1 MYTAFYQLKEE
12 PFRLTPDPR
21 FLHLADPH
29 RTALKALLQGVL
41 QRKGFIVVAG
51 PVGTGKTTLLHT
63 ALQILTEKSE
73 GRGRLVSAFL
83 VNPTLTP
90 AELLEAVLDEYEI
103 PDTGASKPKRLAA
116 LHQML
121 FQTQQQGGTAVLLID
136 EAHLMT
142 VELLEEIRLLGNTDT
157 YQEKLL
163 QIVLCGQ
170 PELFAVLQ
178 RPELQALQQRIS
190 STCLLRPLN
199 LPETRAYIAER
210 LHAAGL
216 RAAAPFTSAAVERI
230 HNLTSGVPRLINLLC
245 DACLT
250 TGFELKRKQVDP
262 QIVEHA
268 AADVLSVMKPPVIS
282 IEPTPSVAESPVV
295 PDTRAAGPQ
304 ARGSAPSAATAAAA
318 TVPPGKAAEPL
329 KTAPAPPSAESSP
342 ARHRPPSDKK
352 AAPPPAPTASWT
364 SVPTPSSASA
374 DTSTSLSSTNVV
386 TGRKTSG
393 ADQESEEQDQPMV
406 ALPGTDGNWTKSTFD
421 VLIAA
426 LKQNRAAARR

>member
-83 VNPTLTP
+83 VNPTLSP
-90 AELLEAVLDEYEI
+90 SELLEAVLDEYEI
-103 PDTGASKPKRLAA
+103 STTATSKPKRLAA

-121 FQTQQQGGTAVLLID
+121 FQTQQQGGTAVLLVD
-136 EAHLMT
+136 EAHLMSL
-142 VELLEEIRLLGNTDT
+142 ELLEEVRLLGNTDT

-170 PELFAVLQ
+170 PELLAVLQ
-178 RPELQALQQRIS
+178 RPELQALQQRIAN
-190 STCLLRPLN
+190 TCLLRPLA

-216 RAAAPFTSAAVERI
+216 NGNAPFTSAAVETI
-230 HNLTSGVPRLINLLC
+230 HKLSGGTPRLINLLS

-250 TGFELKRKQVDP
+250 LGFETKQRTIDP
-262 QIVEHA
+262 LLVEEA
-268 AADVLSVMKPPVIS
+268 GEAVLSVFKPSAVSLEAPPAASVSQAEQKSASPAITWS
-282 IEPTPSVAESPVV
+282 SVTPPASAPQAVTKTTTKVAKEVVATNVKAPVAE
-295 PDTRAAGPQ
+295 
-304 ARGSAPSAATAAAA
+304 
-318 TVPPGKAAEPL
+318 
-329 KTAPAPPSAESSP
+329 AESE
-342 ARHRPPSDKK
+342 
-352 AAPPPAPTASWT
+352 
-364 SVPTPSSASA
+364 
-374 DTSTSLSSTNVV
+374 
-386 TGRKTSG
+386 SG
-393 ADQESEEQDQPMV
+393 KMV
-406 ALPGTDGNWTKSTFD
+406 MLPGTDGNWTKSTFD

-426 LKQNRAAARR
+426 LKQNRASARR

>member
-29 RTALKALLQGVL
+29 RTALKVLLQGVL
-41 QRKGFIVVAG
+41 QRKGFTIVAG

-83 VNPTLTP
+83 VNPTLAP

-103 PDTGASKPKRLAA
+103 TCTATSKPRRLAA

-121 FQTQQQGGTAVLLID
+121 FQTQQQGGTAILLID
-136 EAHLMT
+136 EAHLMS

-178 RPELQALQQRIS
+178 RPELQALQQRIA
-190 STCLLRPLN
+190 STCLLRPLS
-199 LPETRAYIAER
+199 LPETRAYMAER

-216 RAAAPFTSAAVERI
+216 RGSSPFTGTAVEVI
-230 HNLTSGVPRLINLLC
+230 HRLTTGVPRLINLLS
-245 DACLT
+245 DACLVA
-250 TGFELKRKQVDP
+250 GFELKRKQID
-262 QIVEHA
+262 QFLVEQA
-268 AADVLSVMKPPVIS
+268 SEDVLGLMRGPFAPGG
-282 IEPTPSVAESPVV
+282 
-295 PDTRAAGPQ
+295 AAGANGKKHAGASVEETAVPENDAPAGSWPDDDPPLG
-304 ARGSAPSAATAAAA
+304 ARAAAA
-318 TVPPGKAAEPL
+318 SDA
-329 KTAPAPPSAESSP
+329 TA
-342 ARHRPPSDKK
+342 
-352 AAPPPAPTASWT
+352 TLGVT
-364 SVPTPSSASA
+364 SGHSSSATATLVA
-374 DTSTSLSSTNVV
+374 DEPRATKPSP
-386 TGRKTSG
+386 R
-393 ADQESEEQDQPMV
+393 
-406 ALPGTDGNWTKSTFD
+406 DGNRTRSTFD
-421 VLIAA
+421 SLIDA
-426 LKQNRAAARR
+426 LKQGRTVARE

>member
-1 MYTAFYQLKEE
+1 LYTAFYQLKEE

-29 RTALKALLQGVL
+29 RTALKVLLQGVL
-41 QRKGFIVVAG
+41 QRKGFTVVAG

-83 VNPTLTP
+83 VNPTLSP
-90 AELLEAVLDEYEI
+90 SELLEAVLDEYEI
-103 PDTGASKPKRLAA
+103 NCTATSKPRRLAA

-178 RPELQALQQRIS
+178 RPELQALQQRIA
-190 STCLLRPLN
+190 STCLLRPLS
-199 LPETRAYIAER
+199 LPETRAYVAER

-216 RAAAPFTSAAVERI
+216 RGSSPFTGTAVESI
-230 HNLTSGVPRLINLLC
+230 HKLSNGVPRLINLLC

-250 TGFELKRKQVDP
+250 AGFDLKRKQIDVLIVDQAAEEVLGLLRP
-262 QIVEHA
+262 AALGRPVGGVETEVVARSAVVEEKAVA
-268 AADVLSVMKPPVIS
+268 AAPAAA
-282 IEPTPSVAESPVV
+282 VA
-295 PDTRAAGPQ
+295 RA
-304 ARGSAPSAATAAAA
+304 SAPSQPNTPVAPVEAPAAAPSAEATSNAAAA
-318 TVPPGKAAEPL
+318 AVAVDEPQPQQGPAA
-329 KTAPAPPSAESSP
+329 KP
-342 ARHRPPSDKK
+342 ARDAGRP
-352 AAPPPAPTASWT
+352 
-364 SVPTPSSASA
+364 
-374 DTSTSLSSTNVV
+374 
-386 TGRKTSG
+386 
-393 ADQESEEQDQPMV
+393 
-406 ALPGTDGNWTKSTFD
+406 TKSTFD

-426 LKQNRAAARR
+426 LKQNRAVANE

>member
-1 MYTAFYQLKEE
+1 LYTAFYQLKEE

-29 RTALKALLQGVL
+29 RTALKVLLQGVL
-41 QRKGFIVVAG
+41 QRKGFTIVAG

-103 PDTGASKPKRLAA
+103 NCTATSKPRRLAA

-157 YQEKLL
+157 YHEKLL

-178 RPELQALQQRIS
+178 RPELQALQQRIAG
-190 STCLLRPLN
+190 TCLLRPLS

-216 RAAAPFTSAAVERI
+216 RGSSPFTGTAVEAI
-230 HNLTSGVPRLINLLC
+230 HKLSNGVPRLINLLS
-245 DACLT
+245 DACLMA
-250 TGFELKRKQVDP
+250 GFELKRKQVD
-262 QIVEHA
+262 QLIVNQSAE
-268 AADVLSVMKPPVIS
+268 DVLGLVKPATI
-282 IEPTPSVAESPVV
+282 I
-295 PDTRAAGPQ
+295 
-304 ARGSAPSAATAAAA
+304 ATASG
-318 TVPPGKAAEPL
+318 TSEPET
-329 KTAPAPPSAESSP
+329 KEV
-342 ARHRPPSDKK
+342 
-352 AAPPPAPTASWT
+352 APTSPEPQVEEPVMA
-364 SVPTPSSASA
+364 VPSSASMPRQA
-374 DTSTSLSSTNVV
+374 ASPSAAESF
-386 TGRKTSG
+386 G
-393 ADQESEEQDQPMV
+393 ARPSASAQTATAVAVAEPEEPRH
-406 ALPGTDGNWTKSTFD
+406 AAKAPAKSARGERPTKSTFD

-426 LKQNRAAARR
+426 LKQNRAVARD

>member
-83 VNPTLTP
+83 VNPTLSP
-90 AELLEAVLDEYEI
+90 SELLEAVLDEYEI
-103 PDTGASKPKRLAA
+103 STTATSKPKRLAA

-121 FQTQQQGGTAVLLID
+121 FQTQQQGGTAVLLVD
-136 EAHLMT
+136 EAHLMSL
-142 VELLEEIRLLGNTDT
+142 ELLEEVRLLGNTDT
-157 YQEKLL
+157 YQEKLM

-170 PELFAVLQ
+170 PELLAVLQ
-178 RPELQALQQRIS
+178 RPELQALQQRIAN
-190 STCLLRPLN
+190 TCLLRPLA

-216 RAAAPFTSAAVERI
+216 NGNSPFSSTAVETI
-230 HNLTSGVPRLINLLC
+230 HKLSGGTPRLINLLS

-250 TGFELKRKQVDP
+250 LGFETKQKQIDP
-262 QIVEHA
+262 LLVEQA
-268 AADVLSVMKPPVIS
+268 GEEVLSVFKPS
-282 IEPTPSVAESPVV
+282 MPVV
-295 PDTRAAGPQ
+295 DAPPFINVSQPEQKPAVPGVTWSS
-304 ARGSAPSAATAAAA
+304 SA
-318 TVPPGKAAEPL
+318 
-329 KTAPAPPSAESSP
+329 APAPQTLTKTNAKVAKEVVPATAKAPAAEAESESGKMVML
-342 ARHRPPSDKK
+342 PS
-352 AAPPPAPTASWT
+352 
-364 SVPTPSSASA
+364 
-374 DTSTSLSSTNVV
+374 
-386 TGRKTSG
+386 
-393 ADQESEEQDQPMV
+393 
-406 ALPGTDGNWTKSTFD
+406 TDGNWTKSTFD

-426 LKQNRAAARR
+426 LKQNRASARR

>member
-103 PDTGASKPKRLAA
+103 PDTGGSKPKRLAA

-190 STCLLRPLN
+190 NTCLLRPLA

-216 RAAAPFTSAAVERI
+216 RAAAPFTSAAVEKI
-230 HNLTSGVPRLINLLC
+230 HNLTGGVPRLINLLC

-250 TGFELKRKQVDP
+250 TGFELKKKQVDP
-262 QIVEHA
+262 QIVEQA
-268 AADVLSVMKPPVIS
+268 AGDVLSVMKPPVLS
-282 IEPTPSVAESPVV
+282 VNSSPAVAESV
-295 PDTRAAGPQ
+295 T
-304 ARGSAPSAATAAAA
+304 PSER
-318 TVPPGKAAEPL
+318 KAA
-329 KTAPAPPSAESSP
+329 APPSPASPVTMARSSTEPNKPTSAVP
-342 ARHRPPSDKK
+342 ASPSADSSLAGRGAPSDKK
-352 AAPPPAPTASWT
+352 VAAAASSASWT
-364 SVPTPSSASA
+364 TVAAPSPAST
-374 DTSTSLSSTNVV
+374 DTSTSAGAANLL
-386 TGRKTSG
+386 RKPSA
-393 ADQESEEQDQPMV
+393 ADAESEEQDQRMV

-426 LKQNRAAARR
+426 LKQNRTAARR

>member
-1 MYTAFYQLKEE
+1 LYTAFYQLKEE

-29 RTALKALLQGVL
+29 RTALKVLLQGVL
-41 QRKGFIVVAG
+41 QRKGFTVVAG

-83 VNPTLTP
+83 VNPTLSP

-103 PDTGASKPKRLAA
+103 SCTATSKPRRLAA

-178 RPELQALQQRIS
+178 RPELQALQQRIAG
-190 STCLLRPLN
+190 TCLLRPLS
-199 LPETRAYIAER
+199 LPETRAYVAER

-216 RAAAPFTSAAVERI
+216 RGSSPFTGTAVEGI
-230 HNLTSGVPRLINLLC
+230 HKMSNGVPRLINLLA
-245 DACLT
+245 DASLMA
-250 TGFELKRKQVDP
+250 GFDLKRKQIDQLIVD
-262 QIVEHA
+262 QA
-268 AADVLSVMKPPVIS
+268 AEDVLGLTKVPVVARPPV
-282 IEPTPSVAESPVV
+282 PSVSDAKEKEARVEEKPARVAEKV
-295 PDTRAAGPQ
+295 AAP
-304 ARGSAPSAATAAAA
+304 AAAA
-318 TVPPGKAAEPL
+318 PR
-329 KTAPAPPSAESSP
+329 TATPHA
-342 ARHRPPSDKK
+342 HTSD
-352 AAPPPAPTASWT
+352 
-364 SVPTPSSASA
+364 SSAS
-374 DTSTSLSSTNVV
+374 L
-386 TGRKTSG
+386 SG
-393 ADQESEEQDQPMV
+393 AVASEQSTTATAVAEPEEPRPAAKPATRESGRPS
-406 ALPGTDGNWTKSTFD
+406 KSTFD

-426 LKQNRAAARR
+426 LKQNRAVARD